1 MIYHGLVPIARNHA
15 LRRISLSLM
24 MAVTYMV
31 ARGVYRSMELM
42 NGWRG
47 YLFAH
52 DVYEIILDAAL
63 MFIASLV
70 LCVWNPAFLILDA
83 RENARRMQA
92 GVELRRD
99 RSAKK

>member
-1 MIYHGLVPIARNHA
+1 
-15 LRRISLSLM
+15 
-24 MAVTYMV
+24 MV

-52 DVYEIILDAAL
+52 DLYEIILDAAL